1 MKSFIKDNQTKSLGF
16 KASNAGNAFSLAVVF
31 LLFFSI
37 FTSIIIKTLNLDGG
51 FAYFL
56 NYIPAPVSVIFAILA
71 LYLRGQKDCFKL
83 LKPNKVAGYSVIS
96 ALLIIVGLLV
106 GLSKLN
112 EYFVEFLE
120 LFGLSIS
127 VPELPELSL
136 QNLIFAVIF
145 ICIIPTITEEILM
158 RKIILDGL
166 SEVGEVFAIFA
177 SGFIFS
183 IFHMNPAQT
192 LYQFIVGCA
201 FAYIVLKGGN
211 YFVTMIAHL
220 LNNLF
225 IVLNYYFFK
234 ISYDGILE
242 VIITILGILC
252 FIVGVIILAVKGKK
266 LNVKMDK
273 NKAIDFLIGSIVGIL
288 ICISMWIS
296 SLMV

>member
-1 MKSFIKDNQTKSLGF
+1 MKSFGKGNQTKSLGF
-16 KASNAGNAFSLAVVF
+16 TAANAGNAFSLAVVF

-37 FTSIIIKTLNLDGG
+37 FTSIIITALKIEGD

-71 LYLRGQKDCFKL
+71 LYLRGQKDCFRL
-83 LKPNKVAGYSVIS
+83 LKPNKAAGYSVLS
-96 ALLIIVGLLV
+96 ALLIIVGLLF

-112 EYFVEFLE
+112 EYFIEFLE
-120 LFGLSIS
+120 LFGLSINE
-127 VPELPELSL
+127 PTLPKFSL
-136 QNLIFAVIF
+136 QNLICAIIF
-145 ICIIPTITEEILM
+145 ICVIPTITEEILM

-166 SEVGEVFAIFA
+166 SEASEVFAIFIG
-177 SGFIFS
+177 GFIFS

-201 FAYIVLKGGN
+201 FAYVVLKGGN

-234 ISYDGILE
+234 INYYGVLE
-242 VIITILGILC
+242 VVITILGIAC
-252 FIVGVIILAVKGKK
+252 FIIGVIILGLKGKK
-266 LNVKMDK
+266 LSVNIDK
-273 NKAIDFLIGSIVGIL
+273 KKAIDFLIGSIVGVL
-288 ICISMWIS
+288 VCISMWIS

>member
-16 KASNAGNAFSLAVVF
+16 TAANAGNAFSLAVVF

-37 FTSIIIKTLNLDGG
+37 FTSIIITTLNLDGG

-96 ALLIIVGLLV
+96 ALLIIVGLLF

-183 IFHMNPAQT
+183 I

-242 VIITILGILC
+242 VIITLLGILC
-252 FIVGVIILAVKGKK
+252 FVIGVIILAVKGKK